1 MKSPKSYVVAWLLV
15 MVVPVVCQDIR
26 FERTK
31 HESMLKAVKT
41 DIEKNYYDP
50 LFRNID
56 IQAKYDEAMRNLEKA
71 NSIGQLGAIVAQFML
86 DFEDSHTYFLLPAKS
101 ATIDYGIR
109 FSMFGEKCR
118 VVRIQ
123 KGSDAEKKGLQV
135 GDDVLTMGGYR
146 ITRDSF
152 WKTSYYFFELF
163 PQATLA
169 LDVIKRNGTR
179 AQLEISPKITNGPQI
194 ISMPS
199 TFSEFTRQLEK
210 SYKLATRQYI
220 NDKFEKV
227 FIWKMPE
234 FNLEPRKIDDIIGQA
249 RKFPAM
255 ILDLRGNPGGNV
267 DTEDRLIGNMF
278 DRDVKVVDEQRRKE
292 IKEVI
297 AKSRG
302 KDAYPG
308 KLVVL
313 VDSGSAS
320 ASEVFA
326 RVMQLENRGIVIGD
340 RTAGAV
346 MESGVFEHK
355 FGTDV
360 IYPYQA
366 SVTIANLIMKDGK
379 SLEKVGVTPDILILP
394 TQTDVAANRDIV
406 MAKALETLGIV
417 MTPESA
423 AQVFPVEMKDK

>member
-1 MKSPKSYVVAWLLV
+1 MKIPKSYIVAWLLV
-15 MVVPVVCQDIR
+15 MVAPIVCQDIR

-31 HESMLKAVKT
+31 HESMLRAVKT

-56 IQAKYDEAMRNLEKA
+56 IQSKYDEAMRNLEKA
-71 NSIGQLGAIVAQFML
+71 NSIGELGGIVAQFMM
-86 DFEDSHTYFLLPAKS
+86 DFEDSHTFFLPPAKS
-101 ATIDYGIR
+101 ARIDYGIR
-109 FSMFGEKCR
+109 FSMIGDKCR
-118 VVRIQ
+118 IVRIQ
-123 KGSDAEKKGLQV
+123 KGSDAEKKGVQI
-135 GDDVLTMGGYR
+135 GDDVLTIGGYR
-146 ITRDSF
+146 VTRDSF

-169 LDVIKRNGTR
+169 LDVLKPNGVR
-179 AQLEISPKITNGPQI
+179 VQFEIIPKITNGPQI
-194 ISMPS
+194 VSMPN
-199 TFSEFTRQLEK
+199 TFSEFQRQLEK
-210 SYKLATRQYI
+210 SYKIATRQYI
-220 NDKFEKV
+220 NDKLEKV

-234 FNLEPRKIDDIIGQA
+234 FNLEPQKIDAIMGQA

-267 DTEDRLIGNMF
+267 DTNERLIGSMF
-278 DRDVKVVDEQRRKE
+278 DKDVKLADEQRRKE
-292 IKEVI
+292 TKEVV

-302 KDAYPG
+302 KEAYAG
-308 KLVVL
+308 KIVVL
-313 VDSGSAS
+313 VDSESSS

-346 MESGVFEHK
+346 MESEIFEHK

-417 MTPESA
+417 KTPESA
-423 AQVFPVEMKDK
+423 SEIFPSETKGK